1 MQLFHS
7 LLPGLTRYNFDC
19 GCSGRGN
26 SILAITTPLPPKR
39 IIFEKEGVHLNSL
52 ATLAEIL
59 FEAAQSGVGCLASKC
74 SQCLT
79 LYFAE
84 NGQLKGSVGYLV
96 SS

>member
-1 MQLFHS
+1 MIVVALGGPVMHFLALQLLYHQK
-7 LLPGLTRYNFDC
+7 
-19 GCSGRGN
+19 GR
-26 SILAITTPLPPKR
+26 STP
-39 IIFEKEGVHLNSL
+39 NSL

-84 NGQLKGSVGYLV
+84 NGQQKGSVGYLV